1 MGFATAGSVAKES
14 EDANVYSSYVANF
27 LSNASWNVH
36 SFEQKSSSEKLKAE
50 LNFLFSFSHVA
61 RRHKMREVPQHKFYV
76 WLLDIIRRDR
86 SGSEQPLDDMNCI
99 RQAVNI
105 MRDLFD
111 VAPNIIWNS
120 RKKELTTNIH
130 AWTPLDSE
138 ERRAN
143 DSMNASLMSPKDK
156 TFNLGGSVGA
166 SRGIGGFRDTEERET
181 LKNATFFVSTHHR
194 NTGPREDWKSFVSL
208 IQESMY
214 TPEQIEKMNRSSRA
228 ATALRKSRRG
238 DEKEKEQNEKEEE
251 EEEEEA
257 KTTCSYDQCFGS
269 TLLLGHV
276 AYVLEYDLTVRK
288 AYAITERKKNTRKAL
303 ENVFDIFK
311 HSLVYRLFSIEADQ
325 TDVLRKLAHAV
336 MRGCVEDEDSLEKLL
351 GGGAKKTTPEEL
363 ARFKRLDASTKE
375 LSKSAASIM
384 NTLLSSVWDL
394 KEANIALSKF
404 ALSQQRESSA
414 SLSPLGASVTAR
426 KSVFDRMED
435 NVFDAI
441 KDVVLVEA
449 NKKNYG
455 GYKFATNYLR
465 SLGSDDIKLEMF
477 RRCMMESVDTS
488 RIGTNIARD
497 KFPAFS
503 KDDKVE
509 LVDELGTLLCENY
522 KQTRGA
528 VKDKLF
534 NLVNLVSSSSKVLL
548 ENNDDARKKQKLVAA
563 HVELEKQVSMGSTTS
578 KEAESRANFVSSV
591 VLGL

>member
-1 MGFATAGSVAKES
+1 M
-14 EDANVYSSYVANF
+14 
-27 LSNASWNVH
+27 
-36 SFEQKSSSEKLKAE
+36 
-50 LNFLFSFSHVA
+50 
-61 RRHKMREVPQHKFYV
+61 
-76 WLLDIIRRDR
+76 
-86 SGSEQPLDDMNCI
+86 
-99 RQAVNI
+99 
-105 MRDLFD
+105 
-111 VAPNIIWNS
+111 
-120 RKKELTTNIH
+120 
-130 AWTPLDSE
+130 
-138 ERRAN
+138 
-143 DSMNASLMSPKDK
+143 
-156 TFNLGGSVGA
+156 
-166 SRGIGGFRDTEERET
+166 
-181 LKNATFFVSTHHR
+181 
-194 NTGPREDWKSFVSL
+194 
-208 IQESMY
+208 
-214 TPEQIEKMNRSSRA
+214 
-228 ATALRKSRRG
+228 
-238 DEKEKEQNEKEEE
+238 
-251 EEEEEA
+251 
-257 KTTCSYDQCFGS
+257 
-269 TLLLGHV
+269 
-276 AYVLEYDLTVRK
+276 LEYDLTVRK

-303 ENVFDIFK
+303 ENVFDIFN

-363 ARFKRLDASTKE
+363 ARFKRIDASTKE

-394 KEANIALSKF
+394 KEANIALS
-404 ALSQQRESSA
+404 QHRESSA

-449 NKKNYG
+449 NKNKYG
-455 GYKFATNYLR
+455 GYKFAANYLR
-465 SLGSDDIKLEMF
+465 SLGSDDVKLEMF
-477 RRCMMESVDTS
+477 RRCMMEKVDTS

-509 LVDELGTLLCENY
+509 LVDELGTLLRENY
-522 KQTRGA
+522 KETRGA

-548 ENNDDARKKQKLVAA
+548 ENNDDSRKKQKLVAA
-563 HVELEKQVSMGSTTS
+563 HVELEKQISMGSTTS